1 MNTTT
6 NRHIARSERN
16 VGIDIGKSSLDLCIY
31 EVDVYHQFPN
41 NSVGIKALTKVLA
54 RYSLTRILVE
64 ATGGYERLLVE
75 TCVERE
81 WPVIVVQ
88 PVQIRQFANA
98 QNLKA
103 KTDKLDSRLI
113 AQFGAVLKPEVRP
126 LNSKKVRYIRDL
138 LARKRQLN
146 ECRVQELNRQQKA
159 PLAIARSHARL
170 IKVLDKDIEWVN
182 SLLAKAVAEVS
193 EWQQTHQLLSTVP
206 GIGDG
211 VIFTLLG
218 ELPELGHLSHRQISA
233 LCGLAP
239 FNRDS
244 GAMKGRRRIK
254 GGRAPIRTVLYMAML
269 SAIQCNKVIK
279 DFYQRLVAQG
289 KHKKV
294 ALTACMRK
302 MMTMLNAMVRD
313 NREWQVKEMTA

>member
-1 MNTTT
+1 M
-6 NRHIARSERN
+6 
-16 VGIDIGKSSLDLCIY
+16 
-31 EVDVYHQFPN
+31 
-41 NSVGIKALTKVLA
+41 LA
-54 RYSLTRILVE
+54 RYKLTRILVE
-64 ATGGYERLLVE
+64 ATGGYERTLVE
-75 TCVERE
+75 VCVERE

-88 PVQIRQFANA
+88 PIQVRQFANA
-98 QNLKA
+98 QNLEA

-113 AQFGAVLKPEVRP
+113 AQFGAVLKPKIRP
-126 LNSKKVRYIRDL
+126 LNSKKVCYIRDL

-159 PLAIARSHARL
+159 PVAMARSHARL
-170 IKVLDKDIEWVN
+170 IKILDKEIEWVN

-193 EWQQTHQLLSTVP
+193 EWQRTHEILNSVP

-211 VIFTLLG
+211 VIYTLLG
-218 ELPELGHLSHRQISA
+218 ELPELGNLSSRKISA

-244 GAMKGRRRIK
+244 GAMKGRLRIK
-254 GGRAPIRTVLYMAML
+254 GGRAPILTVLYMAML
-269 SAIQCNKVIK
+269 SAIQCNQTIK
-279 DFYQRLVAQG
+279 AFYQKLVAQG

-302 MMTMLNAMVRD
+302 MMTILNAMVRD
-313 NREWQVKEMTA
+313 NCEWQAN